1 MSDKEGRVAF
11 SYLVDYCGVLRDEA
25 LKFTIVLLSYA
36 HALGQAAIRAEN
48 IVFEPKQPRL

>member
-25 LKFTIVLLSYA
+25 LEFTVVLLSYA
-36 HALGQAAIRAEN
+36 DALGQAAIRAEN
-48 IVFEPKQPRL
+48 IVLEPKQPRL